1 MLGCCCFFTRAKKKR
16 SKLSRILER
25 FPVSGFQESLTVT
38 HRGKMH
44 WHTHMQVTL
53 GVKVQSNCFQFFFC
67 LFSPL
72 EVGDASWYQPVLP
85 HKRRTPAGIKPR
97 SSALCC
103 PAAGLIRSDA
113 AFNSSQGSQTNNPF
127 FFNDGGRLIRRYGW
141 RGPADR
147 TAGAAVMFTRSVGS
161 VCSIYSVHLN
171 VDCVCALGA
180 SCSRT
185 NLLFLHNHIS
195 AWKGNFISGFCAR
208 VRDGFDVQKHVA
220 AFFFF
225 FPLLWNLSWKS
236 MVKYFAEPQ
245 WSWSLYC
252 LYMWVCSSVTKS
264 FGGWVRF

>member
-1 MLGCCCFFTRAKKKR
+1 
-16 SKLSRILER
+16 
-25 FPVSGFQESLTVT
+25 
-38 HRGKMH
+38 MH

-85 HKRRTPAGIKPR
+85 HKQRTPAGIKPR

-113 AFNSSQGSQTNNPF
+113 AFNSSQGSLTNNPF

-220 AFFFF
+220 AFLFF
-225 FPLLWNLSWKS
+225 FPFMKPFLEINGKIFCRTSVELESVLSVYVGLQLSDQVIRWLGAFLIFNEGVLIK
-236 MVKYFAEPQ
+236 
-245 WSWSLYC
+245 
-252 LYMWVCSSVTKS
+252 
-264 FGGWVRF
+264 R